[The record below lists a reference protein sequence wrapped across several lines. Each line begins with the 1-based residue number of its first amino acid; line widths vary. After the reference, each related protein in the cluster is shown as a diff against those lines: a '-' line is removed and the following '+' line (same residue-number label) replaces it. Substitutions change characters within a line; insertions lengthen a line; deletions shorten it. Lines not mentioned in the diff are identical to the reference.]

1 MKNKS
6 PIMIIMVIIMTIVLT
21 ITACSSSTNTQVAT
35 EETKAPTTVTEN
47 PVEATKETNLK
58 KVLYIT
64 PGTLGD
70 NGFSDSVNSGIQ
82 RIAKEYGAE
91 VKVIENGF
99 DSSKYAQSVEA
110 AFAWEPDVLFT
121 DSYGMEDL
129 IKDYSLKYPNVKV
142 VNLDFVL
149 QNEANTISSVTFI
162 QEEGSFMAGVVAALV
177 TTSNLPYANP
187 EKIVGA
193 MGGQDIWVIRSFM
206 HGYEQGVKYIDPSIK
221 IVTNFAGTFS
231 DPVVGKSAAKQLY
244 AQGADIIFQI
254 AGLTGS
260 GALEAASEEHKY
272 VIGVD
277 SNQNGTYPGYVVT
290 SMVKDLGGAV
300 FEVYKM
306 MVEGTY
312 EPGKTYEF
320 HYGYAGTY
328 LAIDDFTK
336 KILPEEML
344 TKISDIEK
352 KLESGEIVVERY
364 PKE

>member
-1 MKNKS
+1 MKTKYFR
-6 PIMIIMVIIMTIVLT
+6 IVMIVAMVLMLLVSACG
-21 ITACSSSTNTQVAT
+21 TAKTPDTPSNG
-35 EETKAPTTVTEN
+35 EAPAAEG
-47 PVEATKETNLK
+47 ALK
-58 KVLYIT
+58 KVVYVT

-70 NGFSDSVNSGIQ
+70 NGFTDSVNEGLQ

-91 VKVIENGF
+91 VRVIENGF

-110 AFAWEPDVLFT
+110 AFAWGPDVLYT
-121 DSYGMEDL
+121 DAYGMEDL
-129 IKDYSLKYPNVKV
+129 IKDYSTRYPDVKV

-149 QNEANTISSVTFI
+149 QNDANTINSVIFI

-177 TTSNLPYANP
+177 TASDLPYANP

-193 MGGQDIWVIRSFM
+193 MGGQDMWVIRSFM
-206 HGYEQGVKYIDPSIK
+206 YGYEQGVKYIDPEIEV
-221 IVTNFAGTFS
+221 VTNFAGTFS
-231 DPVVGKSAAKQLY
+231 DPVTGKTATKQLF
-244 AQGADIIFQI
+244 AQGADIVFQI

-260 GALEAASEEHKY
+260 GALEAASEDGKY

-290 SMVKDLGGAV
+290 SMVKDLGGAA
-300 FEVYKM
+300 FEIYKM
-306 MVEGTY
+306 MAEGTI
-312 EPGKTYEF
+312 ETGKTYEF

-336 KILPEEML
+336 SILPEEML
-344 TKISDIEK
+344 AKIDEIAK
-352 KLESGEIVVERY
+352 KLEAGEIIVERY

>member
-1 MKNKS
+1 MKVKNFRIVMIVAMVFMLLISACGTKDS
-6 PIMIIMVIIMTIVLT
+6 PEAPADNGAST
-21 ITACSSSTNTQVAT
+21 TASD
-35 EETKAPTTVTEN
+35 
-47 PVEATKETNLK
+47 LK
-58 KVLYIT
+58 KVVYVT

-70 NGFSDSVNSGIQ
+70 NGFTDSVNEGLQ
-82 RIAKEYGAE
+82 RIAAEYGAE

-110 AFAWEPDVLFT
+110 AFAWGPDVLFT
-121 DSYGMEDL
+121 DAYGMEDL
-129 IKDYSLKYPNVKV
+129 IKDYSTRYPDVKI

-149 QNEANTISSVTFI
+149 QNDANTINSVTFI

-177 TTSNLPYANP
+177 TTSDLPYANP

-193 MGGQDIWVIRSFM
+193 MGGQDMWVIRSFM
-206 HGYEQGVKYIDPSIK
+206 HGYQQGVKYIDPEIEV
-221 IVTNFAGTFS
+221 VTNFAGTFS
-231 DPVVGKSAAKQLY
+231 DPVTGKTATKQLF
-244 AQGADIIFQI
+244 AQGADIVFQI

-260 GALEAASEEHKY
+260 GALEAAAEDGKY

-290 SMVKDLGGAV
+290 SMVKDLGGAA
-300 FEVYKM
+300 FEIYKM
-306 MVEGTY
+306 MVEGTI
-312 EPGKTYEF
+312 EKGKAYEF

-336 KILPEEML
+336 DILPEDML
-344 TKISDIEK
+344 AKIDEIAK
-352 KLESGEIVVERY
+352 KLEAGEIVVERY